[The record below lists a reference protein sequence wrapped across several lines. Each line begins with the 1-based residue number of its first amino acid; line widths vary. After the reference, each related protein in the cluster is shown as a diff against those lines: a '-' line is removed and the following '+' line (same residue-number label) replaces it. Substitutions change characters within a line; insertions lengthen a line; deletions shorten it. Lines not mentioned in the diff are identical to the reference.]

1 MPRQSITFTAPND
14 DWLKSQVDSEEYR
27 SKSDVINDL
36 IRKARRQQDQIYRV
50 RTALIEGEESGFS
63 DRTPDD
69 IMKAVLERKH
79 SNGEL

>member
-1 MPRQSITFTAPND
+1 MPRLSLTVTAPND

-36 IRKARRQQDQIYRV
+36 IRKARRQQDQIDRI

-69 IMKAVLERKH
+69 IMKAALERKH
-79 SNGEL
+79 NNGEL

>member
-36 IRKARRQQDQIYRV
+36 IRKARRQQDQTDRI

-79 SNGEL
+79 NNGEL